1 MGEFINLINIGKSI
15 DEQLEQVGITT
26 YEQLKKTG
34 SKDSWL
40 KIKAIDASAWI
51 NRLYALEGAVQGIKK
66 TQLSIEKKEELN
78 SL

>member
-40 KIKAIDASAWI
+40 KIKEIDASA
-51 NRLYALEGAVQGIKK
+51 
-66 TQLSIEKKEELN
+66 
-78 SL
+78 